1 MEVNEKSILSQIL
14 LQLLPQLTVL
24 AVDLIKSENGRGG
37 LDIKQVAD
45 KTGHTTEQVD
55 SVLDSIE
62 GRITP
67 MKE

>member
-55 SVLDSIE
+55 SVLDNIE
-62 GRITP
+62 GRIAP